1 MDISLSLNRKITNLI
16 LASLDWITLIARD
29 CKRYEWMPGLTIG
42 DRFNESFLGLSEE
55 SERFLYRRFNR
66 GKYLVKVEGTDDAL
80 RCAKD
85 ILNRRRNSEI
95 WYLEHSAITRHRNP
109 L

>member
-1 MDISLSLNRKITNLI
+1 MS
-16 LASLDWITLIARD
+16 
-29 CKRYEWMPGLTIG
+29 GLTIC

-80 RCAKD
+80 RCAKE